1 MVSELQ
7 NYLQANLHKLRGAW
21 VQKKSAYEADIC
33 RVLLMQQEA
42 GRYWDARWSGYLLE
56 FKKGTSI
63 WLDLVRYSEVLLRL
77 NENACREVLSLFFIP
92 DKRKEQIAEIICVE
106 SCVIIE
112 HLNLT
117 EEYANMLIQLN
128 DLVPRSLNAQASL
141 TVNDLRRLEK
151 FSVRQLNTF
160 GRGRHNHVMQPTA
173 K

>member
-7 NYLQANLHKLRGAW
+7 DYLQANLHNLRGAW

-33 RVLLMQQEA
+33 HALLMQKEA
-42 GRYWDARWSGYLLE
+42 GRYWDARWNGYLLE

-77 NENACREVLSLFFIP
+77 NENACREVFSLFFIP
-92 DKRKEQIAEIICVE
+92 DKCKEQITEIICVE

-117 EEYANMLIQLN
+117 EEYANMLIKLN
-128 DLVPRSLNAQASL
+128 DRVPRSLNAQASL

-151 FSVRQLNTF
+151 FSVRVVNAFDQ
-160 GRGRHNHVMQPTA
+160 GQHNNSFNRSA
-173 K
+173 G